1 MSKPQWSNPARENS
15 DRRWLL
21 TDLLLVLAL
30 LLIVHLFAV
39 DSSFVVSESM
49 LPTLQPGDWV
59 LVNSLAYLA
68 EEPER
73 GDVVVFEAPLEPG
86 LEYIKR
92 VVGLPGETVLFTPEG
107 LFLDGEPL
115 AESYLDDSD
124 WELPVTDNL
133 PFNGEVITIPAGHYL
148 VLGDNRPNSKDSRN
162 WGFLA
167 VEAISGRAEVLVFS
181 CSPASDLHWERIGR
195 SL

>member
-1 MSKPQWSNPARENS
+1 MSRPQRSNPNHR
-15 DRRWLL
+15 LL

-30 LLIVHLFAV
+30 LLAVHLLAV
-39 DSSFVVSESM
+39 DSSFVMSNSM

-59 LVNSLAYLA
+59 LVNSLAYLS

-73 GDVVVFEAPLEPG
+73 SDVVVFEAPLEPG
-86 LEYIKR
+86 LEYVKR
-92 VVGLPGETVLFTPEG
+92 IVGLPGETVFFTPEG

-115 AESYLDDSD
+115 AESYLDSTG
-124 WELPVTDNL
+124 WEPLVTDNL
-133 PFNGEVITIPAGHYL
+133 PFNGEVIAIPAGHYL
-148 VLGDNRPNSKDSRN
+148 VLGDNRPNSKDSRS

-181 CSPASDLHWERIGR
+181 CSPASHLHWERIGR

>member
-1 MSKPQWSNPARENS
+1 MSRPQRSNPN
-15 DRRWLL
+15 RRLL
-21 TDLLLVLAL
+21 IDLLLVLAL
-30 LLIVHLFAV
+30 LLAVHLFAV
-39 DSSFVVSESM
+39 DSSFVASNSM

-86 LEYIKR
+86 LEYVKR

-107 LFLDGEPL
+107 LFLDGEL
-115 AESYLDDSD
+115 LTEGYLNDSD
-124 WELPVTDNL
+124 WKPESGSL
-133 PFNGEVITIPAGHYL
+133 PFDGETTTVPAGHYL
-148 VLGDNRPNSKDSRN
+148 VLGDNRSESKDSRS

-181 CSPASDLHWERIGR
+181 CSPASRLHWERIGQ